1 MKSIISQ
8 IGQEFP
14 RVKIGVG
21 AKPHPEYDLA
31 DWVLSRFTPDER
43 KAMEARYD
51 DVADALEMMM
61 KGQFELRRADTMDKK
76 QRYDVFL
83 LVFGGMFAA
92 GCAWVGLCPSA
103 WVLALGPV
111 LGALGAAASWC
122 VLARFALC
130 RREAW
135 LEKSFTR
142 PLKLLLCPLLWL
154 LYTLAVLGLARPRP
168 RARRTWRRRWRC
180 WRAWRGSWRC
190 PWCWRAAARRRW

>member
-1 MKSIISQ
+1 
-8 IGQEFP
+8 
-14 RVKIGVG
+14 
-21 AKPHPEYDLA
+21 
-31 DWVLSRFTPDER
+31 
-43 KAMEARYD
+43 
-51 DVADALEMMM
+51 
-61 KGQFELRRADTMDKK
+61 MDKK

-103 WVLALGPV
+103 WVLALAPV

-154 LYTLAVLGLARPRP
+154 LYTLAVLGLAPAAP
-168 RARRTWRRRWRC
+168 A
-180 WRAWRGSWRC
+180 GQEDL
-190 PWCWRAAARRRW
+190 AAALAVLVGLAGVVAVPLVLAGCGAAALVSAAKHMKRAQGGVLYREGPFAAALIW